1 MRKYLKLT
9 NQLYIILSVV
19 VALQVPVE
27 SRPVVRQV
35 DIAGHRAVTEKAL
48 RKVMQT
54 RPGAMFDPVVLTSD
68 LFAILEWYRDQG
80 FLKALIDSPRVE
92 VDADS
97 AAADVFIEVRE
108 GPLVRIGKVG
118 MKGQEHLDRRSL
130 ENFME
135 LRHGK
140 IFRPDLLESDL
151 DRLLAAY
158 ENEGY
163 PYTQIRVSDLHLTE
177 ENRLD
182 FRLLIEEGPQV
193 RIQAVEPRGNTI
205 TRDEVIVREMGI
217 GQGDLFNARD
227 LRRAR
232 IRLQRLGFFRRVGE
246 TEVFPGEKPGWVILI
261 VPVEEG
267 RTNRIDG
274 VVGYQP
280 SSGPREGYFTGLVDL
295 SFRNLMGTGRRVEA
309 SWNRRDP
316 LSSRL
321 RFGYQEP
328 WLLGLPVTVG
338 GSIQQVNQDSSY
350 AQTNLNLEA
359 TSYLGQS
366 LVAGALFGSE
376 RVIPDSRGGQGLPR
390 SRTYWAGLRL
400 ELDIRDDLLAPR
412 QGGRYAT
419 TVRHRF
425 KKNRATETYQ
435 PARQD
440 VQSTEFTADLEQYRE
455 IFRHQ
460 VLALAVHM
468 GEIRSDED
476 IVPLNEQFK
485 MGGARTLRG
494 YREEQFHGSRILW
507 ANLEYRLMLGRRSWA
522 FLFLDG
528 GHYFYRQKDPLTG
541 GLTEISDEKAG
552 YGLGLRVE
560 SRLGVLGVDYGLG
573 EGDGLTEG
581 KVHFGVINEF

>member
-1 MRKYLKLT
+1 M
-9 NQLYIILSVV
+9 SVV
-19 VALQVPVE
+19 LSLYMQAQG
-27 SRPVVRQV
+27 RPVVRKV
-35 DIAGHRAVTEKAL
+35 DIEGYRAVTGKAL
-48 RKVMQT
+48 LKVMRT
-54 RPGAMFDPVVLTSD
+54 RPGEMYDPAQLASD
-68 LFAILEWYRDQG
+68 MAAILEWYRDRG
-80 FLKALIDSPRVE
+80 FLKASIDTSRVE
-92 VDADS
+92 VAADS
-97 AAADVFIEVRE
+97 SAADVIIRIRE
-108 GPLVRIGKVG
+108 GPLVRIGQIR
-118 MKGQEHLDRRSL
+118 MEGQEHFAHRSL
-130 ENFME
+130 ENLME
-135 LRHGK
+135 LRPGK
-140 IFRPDLLESDL
+140 IFRADHLESDL
-151 DRLLAAY
+151 DRLLTAY

-163 PYTQIRVSDLHLTE
+163 PYTQIRVSDLRLNDE
-177 ENRLD
+177 DRLD
-182 FRLLIEEGPQV
+182 FQLLIQEGPRV
-193 RIQAVEPRGNTI
+193 HIAAIEPVGNTI

-217 GQGDLFNARD
+217 GQGNLYNARAV
-227 LRRAR
+227 RRAR
-232 IRLQRLGFFRRVGE
+232 TRLQRLGYFRRVDQI
-246 TEVFPGEKPGWVILI
+246 EVLPGDRPGWVVLR

-280 SSGPREGYFTGLVDL
+280 SSGAEEGYFTGLVDL

-338 GSIQQVNQDSSY
+338 GSIQQLNQDSSY

-359 TSYLGQS
+359 SSYLGQS

-390 SRTYWAGLRL
+390 SQTYWAGLRL
-400 ELDIRDDLLAPR
+400 ELDVRDDLLAPR

-425 KKNRATETYQ
+425 KKNRATDTYQ
-435 PARQD
+435 PIRQD

-455 IFRHQ
+455 LLRHQ
-460 VLALAVHM
+460 VLALAVHL

-507 ANLEYRLMLGRRSWA
+507 VNLEYRTMLGRRSWA
-522 FLFLDG
+522 FLFLDA
-528 GHYFYRQKDPLTG
+528 GHYFYRREDSLTG
-541 GLTEISDEKAG
+541 ELIEVSDEKAG

-560 SRLGVLGVDYGLG
+560 SRLGILGVDYGLG